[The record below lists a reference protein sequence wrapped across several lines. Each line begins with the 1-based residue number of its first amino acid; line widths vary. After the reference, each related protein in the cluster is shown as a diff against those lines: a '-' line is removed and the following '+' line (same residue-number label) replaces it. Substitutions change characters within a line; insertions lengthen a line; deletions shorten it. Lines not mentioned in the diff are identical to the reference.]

1 MQKTKVAI
9 IGLGTVGSGV
19 AKILLD
25 HGDRTAR
32 HAGRTLWLQKAV
44 VRDLKKPR
52 DCDLPDGV
60 LTDNLDDVIN
70 DPEIKVVAQLM
81 GGTDTARTTMLRLLE
96 AGKDVVTANKALL
109 AEHGPELFDR
119 ARELGRSIAFEASV
133 AGGIPI
139 IANLSQC
146 LTGNRVTSL
155 HGILNG
161 TSNFI
166 LDKMHTDGTPYAEVV
181 AEAQRLGYAEADPTM
196 DVDGTDAAQKLAIL
210 CQLAFGARLDWRDI
224 PRSGIDTVDLL
235 DVRYAQE
242 MGYTIKLLAIADLK
256 PHGLDCEVN
265 PTLVKAGSPLGEV
278 GGPFNAVLV
287 KGDAVGPLFFY
298 GQGAGQMPTASAVAA
313 DLIDT
318 VVGRTALTFHTLKL
332 WSEEVQGVDQ
342 ADFSTSTGKRYVRAM
357 VEDHPGVLADVTK
370 AFGEEDISI
379 ASILQ
384 KEPPEGESLV
394 PLVIMTHAASEAATD
409 KACAK
414 IAALDACRGEP
425 VKMWV
430 RD

>member
-1 MQKTKVAI
+1 MEKTNVAV

-19 AKILLD
+19 ARILLD
-25 HGDRTAR
+25 EGDRTAR
-32 HAGRTLWLQKAV
+32 HAGRTLWLKKAV
-44 VRDLKKPR
+44 CRDLAKPR
-52 DCDLPDGV
+52 DCELPEGV
-60 LTDNLDDVIN
+60 LTDDVNEVIEDD
-70 DPEIKVVAQLM
+70 EITVVAQLI
-81 GGTDTARTTMLRLLE
+81 GGLEPARSIMLQLLE
-96 AGKDVVTANKALL
+96 CGKDVVTANKALL

-133 AGGIPI
+133 AGGVPI
-139 IANLSQC
+139 IANLGQC
-146 LTGNRVTSL
+146 LTANQVTSL

-166 LDKMHTDGTPYAEVV
+166 LSKMHADGAAYSDVV

-210 CQLAFGARLDWRDI
+210 AQLAFGARLDWRDI

-242 MGYTIKLLAIADLK
+242 MGYRIKLLAVADL
-256 PHGLDCEVN
+256 HDGRLDCEVN
-265 PTLVKAGSPLGEV
+265 PALVCAGTPLGEV

-287 KGDAVGPLFFY
+287 KGDAVGPLFFH
-298 GQGAGQMPTASAVAA
+298 GQGAGQMPTASAVVA

-318 VVGRTALTFHTLKL
+318 AVGRTALTFGTLQL
-332 WSEEVQGVDQ
+332 WSKALEGVDQ
-342 ADFSTSTGKRYVRAM
+342 ADFAHSTSSRYVRVM
-357 VEDHPGVLADVTK
+357 VEDHPGVLAQVTK
-370 AFGEEDISI
+370 AFGDEGISI

-384 KEPPEGESLV
+384 KEPVGDDSAV

-409 KACAK
+409 KACAT
-414 IAALDACRGEP
+414 IAALPACKAEP